1 MIRNRETGADE
12 VIWSVIH
19 YLDPDL
25 ENKRSDS
32 AVIFSVLFAALLIG
46 AILIFKL
53 RGL

>member
-1 MIRNRETGADE
+1 MIRNRETDANE

-25 ENKRSDS
+25 EKRSDS
-32 AVIFSVLFAALLIG
+32 AVIFTVLSAALLIG
-46 AILIFKL
+46 TILILLKL